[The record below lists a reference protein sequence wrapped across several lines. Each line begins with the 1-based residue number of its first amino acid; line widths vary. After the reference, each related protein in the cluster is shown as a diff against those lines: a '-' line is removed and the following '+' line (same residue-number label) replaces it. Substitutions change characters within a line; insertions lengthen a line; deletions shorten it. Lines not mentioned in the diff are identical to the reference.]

1 MQTNLA
7 DFIRETEKGQVAESI
22 LRKCVHCGFCT
33 ATCPTYQILGNELDS
48 PRGRI
53 YLMKQV
59 LEGVQPT
66 HRTQLHLD
74 RCLTCRS
81 CETTCPSGVR
91 YGQLLDIGRELVEEQ
106 VPRKMIDRV
115 IRAALV
121 YVIPNSTITRFQLG
135 FARSIKWLLPK
146 QVRMKIP
153 EKERAIPWINSEH
166 SRKMIIHQGCIQE
179 VIKPNINSA
188 ASRYLNA
195 HCIAAVRTQDG
206 CCGALGL
213 HLNDQQFFLK
223 HARQNI
229 DAWWPHIEAGAE
241 AIVSTASGCGV
252 TIKEYAHLL
261 RNDPNYSSKA
271 RKVSSLAIDI
281 SEIPQAES
289 NNRSKSAFKS
299 VAFHSP
305 CTLQHGQNINNTV
318 EQILNRQGVDT
329 VTVRN
334 SHLCCGSAGTYSILQ
349 PKLSQKLLD
358 QKITDLE
365 AESPECIVTSNI
377 GCLLHLSTASSV
389 PVKHWVEIL
398 SPPSS

>member
-22 LRKCVHCGFCT
+22 LRKCVHCGMCT
-33 ATCPTYQILGNELDS
+33 ATCPTYHLLGNELDS

-53 YLMKQV
+53 YLMKQA

-66 HRTQLHLD
+66 RRTQLHLD

-81 CETTCPSGVR
+81 CETTCPSGVQ
-91 YGQLLDIGRELVEEQ
+91 YGQLLEIGREIVEEQ
-106 VPRKMIDRV
+106 VPRKIVDRV

-121 YVIPNSTITRFQLG
+121 YIIPNSTIIRFQLG

-146 QVRMKIP
+146 KLRRQIP
-153 EKERAIPWINSEH
+153 EKERAVPWITSEH
-166 SRKMIIHQGCIQE
+166 SRKMIIHQGCIQR
-179 VIKPNINSA
+179 VLKPNINSA

-195 HCIAAVRTQDG
+195 HSFAAIRAEDG

-213 HLNDQQFFLK
+213 HLSDQKFFLK
-223 HARQNI
+223 HARKNI

-261 RNDPNYSSKA
+261 RDDPNYSSKA
-271 RKVSSLAIDI
+271 RKVSSLTIDI
-281 SEIPQAES
+281 SEIPQTES
-289 NNRSKSAFKS
+289 DDRSKSEFKS

-305 CTLQHGQNINNTV
+305 CTLQHGQKINNTV

-334 SHLCCGSAGTYSILQ
+334 SHMCCGSAGTYSILQ
-349 PKLSQKLLD
+349 PKLSQQLLD

-365 AESPECIVTSNI
+365 AESPECIVTCNI
-377 GCLLHLSTASSV
+377 GCLVHLSTASSV

-398 SPPSS
+398 SPQS